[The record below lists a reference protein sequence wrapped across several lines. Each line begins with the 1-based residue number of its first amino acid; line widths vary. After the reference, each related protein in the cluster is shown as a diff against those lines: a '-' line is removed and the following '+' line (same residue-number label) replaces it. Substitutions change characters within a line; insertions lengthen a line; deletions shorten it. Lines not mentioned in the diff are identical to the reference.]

1 MTTNIV
7 SIRGRQATT
16 TSEAIATG
24 CKLAHKQVIAMVRKY
39 RSEFE
44 ELGPLAFET
53 RKGEALPQGGY
64 AKATEIAILNED
76 QATYIIT
83 LFRNSPIVRRFKL
96 ALVKA
101 FRKALNE
108 IARLYAN
115 PPRADI
121 IKAKRAAHNPM
132 MDALIEVREEEG
144 KETNEV
150 HFMCENKLCNWA
162 VTGRFAKANEREL
175 SNEDATLLERVR
187 SRNAA
192 LIVAGLEYQERKA
205 RLRAFATRARTKLV
219 LKEAA

>member
-1 MTTNIV
+1 MTTDIV
-7 SIRGRQATT
+7 EIRGQQATT
-16 TSEAIATG
+16 TSLAIAEG
-24 CKLAHKQVIAMVRKY
+24 CKLDHASVIKIVRKY
-39 RSEFE
+39 RPHFE
-44 ELGPLAFET
+44 AFGFLGFEIQENRGT
-53 RKGEALPQGGY
+53 QGAQTEY
-64 AKATEIAILNED
+64 AVLTED
-76 QATYIIT
+76 QATFAIT
-83 LFRNSPIVRRFKL
+83 LFRNNETVIRFKV

-205 RLRAFATRARTKLV
+205 RLSAFATRTRTKLA